1 MDDITLSYTDDYRLR
16 TYTATLQCSVR
27 YSIDRER
34 LATSAVDEEYLIC
47 AALIDKIGDK
57 IYDYSRLKEVLLC
70 LQQAQN
76 RLDQGSLAATLID
89 DAVYSLTTI
98 LSMSSRLTSKQQI
111 HQLLQGG
118 TNGPAAYNDQRHRI
132 QTTPDTAT
140 GVYQQAG
147 DTVSE
152 LNAWIPGTS
161 TTRQDDSMDTYRYS
175 QVHIGVRSL

>member
-16 TYTATLQCSVR
+16 TYTATLQCSVS
-27 YSIDRER
+27 YSIDREH
-34 LATSAVDEEYLIC
+34 LAVSAVDEEYLIC

-57 IYDYSRLKEVLLC
+57 VYDYSRLKEILLC

-118 TNGPAAYNDQRHRI
+118 TNGPAAYYDQRHAI
-132 QTTPDTAT
+132 QSLTRTTPR
-140 GVYQQAG
+140 VYQQAG
-147 DTVSE
+147 DTVPE
-152 LNAWIPGTS
+152 FNAWIPGIS
-161 TTRQDDSMDTYRYS
+161 TTRPDHRMDAHRYS
-175 QVHIGVRSL
+175 

>member
-16 TYTATLQCSVR
+16 TYTATLQCSVS
-27 YSIDRER
+27 YSTDRER

-57 IYDYSRLKEVLLC
+57 VYDYSRLKEVLRC

-132 QTTPDTAT
+132 QSLTRTTPR
-140 GVYQQAG
+140 VYQQVG
-147 DTVSE
+147 DTVPK

-161 TTRQDDSMDTYRYS
+161 TTSSDARVAAHRYS
-175 QVHIGVRSL
+175 

>member
-1 MDDITLSYTDDYRLR
+1 MDNITLSYTDDYRLR

-34 LATSAVDEEYLIC
+34 LAAAAVDEEYLIC

-57 IYDYSRLKEVLLC
+57 VYDYSRLKEVLLC

-76 RLDQGSLAATLID
+76 RLDPSSLAATLID

-98 LSMSSRLTSKQQI
+98 VSMSSRLPSKQQI

-118 TNGPAAYNDQRHRI
+118 TNGPAAYYDQRHAI
-132 QTTPDTAT
+132 QSLTRTTPRD
-140 GVYQQAG
+140 YQQAG
-147 DTVSE
+147 AAVAEPS
-152 LNAWIPGTS
+152 AAS
-161 TTRQDDSMDTYRYS
+161 
-175 QVHIGVRSL
+175 VVRARHRRRRPAAHRAPP

>member
-16 TYTATLQCSVR
+16 TYKATLQCSVS
-27 YSIDRER
+27 YSTDRER

-57 IYDYSRLKEVLLC
+57 VYDYSKLKEILLC

-76 RLDQGSLAATLID
+76 RLDPSSLAATLID

-98 LSMSSRLTSKQQI
+98 VSMSSRLASKQQI

-118 TNGPAAYNDQRHRI
+118 TNGPAAYYDQRHAVQSLTR
-132 QTTPDTAT
+132 TTPR
-140 GVYQQAG
+140 VYQQAG

-152 LNAWIPGTS
+152 LNAWVPGTS
-161 TTRQDDSMDTYRYS
+161 TTGQDDRMDAHRYS
-175 QVHIGVRSL
+175 QMHI